1 MEKDIIKNN
10 MELFN
15 TDDLD
20 VSKQEWKGMPE
31 FIQTKQKPYSSIIVR
46 FESKDDLDDFSKLIN
61 QKLTN
66 RTKSIWYPFKSHWG
80 NNNEI
85 YVDEP

>member
-1 MEKDIIKNN
+1 

-20 VSKQEWKGMPE
+20 IAKQEWKDMPE
-31 FIQTKQKPYSSIIVR
+31 FVQTKQKPYSSIIIR
-46 FESKDDLDDFSKLIN
+46 FATKEDLTAFSELIE

-66 RTKSIWYPFKSHWG
+66 RTKSIWYPFRSHWG
-80 NNNEI
+80 NNNET
-85 YVDEP
+85 YGDES